1 MKIRIWLKS
10 FALLMLVGLVLST
23 TLHFALYLPFIV
35 KYVGVGSSL
44 GQKMLIF
51 TAMDILAYLVWVL
64 PAGLLLIFNLRKSA
78 YGVMLIVILISLKF
92 PEALALAQLLMW
104 LWAVCLVLRTVLLA
118 VWLSGCKL
126 RDLYNYHRSK

>member
-1 MKIRIWLKS
+1 
-10 FALLMLVGLVLST
+10 
-23 TLHFALYLPFIV
+23 
-35 KYVGVGSSL
+35 
-44 GQKMLIF
+44 
-51 TAMDILAYLVWVL
+51 MDILAYLVWVL

-78 YGVMLIVILISLKF
+78 YGVMLIVILTSLKF

>member
-23 TLHFALYLPFIV
+23 TLHLALYLPFIV

-104 LWAVCLVLRTVLLA
+104 LWAVCLVLRTVLLE